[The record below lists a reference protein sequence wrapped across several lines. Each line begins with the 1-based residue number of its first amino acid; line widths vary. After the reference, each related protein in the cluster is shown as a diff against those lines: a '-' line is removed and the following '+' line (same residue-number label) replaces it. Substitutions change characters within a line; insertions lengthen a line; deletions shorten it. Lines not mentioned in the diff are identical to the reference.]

1 MKLKATLCVAFLLA
15 FFSTANV
22 LALRAAVCADGE
34 HYPGCM
40 AHDFRTHLADTV
52 SLARKLKGTY

>member
-1 MKLKATLCVAFLLA
+1 MAFLLA